1 MADPKGTYYSP
12 TSPETGWAT
21 VIPQHQRSN
30 FFRQMA
36 QIPMADKKAKIAE
49 DKLKQQQLSKLSGD
63 QVGRFHYEAYQKEA
77 SKLIAEADKLNT
89 LELTDRI
96 IKLNTLAQA
105 TKSVEKLYDTDV
117 KWAQSKEVPIKTD
130 AWRSAY
136 TQKYYANPSLETV
149 NKWAEEAPNKTWFL
163 GEDGGSQYIDGGKA
177 IKKVI
182 KNNFNGYLTDQQW
195 SRSGWEKAPTGH
207 VTDLLTV
214 KHKVN
219 AFSTIQKNAAG
230 NDEIVVK
237 EPKELI
243 GENILGTFMEDEYM
257 ARVLTDRAKEM
268 IMQKKGVTQVDD
280 DDVTQYDLAAALQ
293 QELVPYLDGAVS
305 ESGMTLA
312 IRPPGQGGGG
322 AKEDKW
328 QKGFDLWVYQLSQ
341 GSPAAVRYPAGG
353 KIGSTNEEVV
363 SFDSILPWHDGSMT
377 ANVAKGQTTPRTL
390 VQIFDNPQSV
400 RANFEK
406 QSWFRSLGAAQKTEV
421 VNSAVASGK
430 QAGENAKALYT
441 FVTRIPVKKDANSRE
456 ADSYTYSVR
465 VINPE
470 TIDRSTL
477 ALLYDAG
484 YGARG
489 NVHYNMVVSEGQQ
502 GYQYETAEQ
511 PQQSGWQP
519 PAPVP
524 NTKATKPKGM

>member
-21 VIPQHQRSN
+21 VIPQRQRSN

-36 QIPMADKKAKIAE
+36 QIPMADKKAKMAE
-49 DKLKQQQLSKLSGD
+49 DKLKQQQLGKLSGYD
-63 QVGRFHYEAYQKEA
+63 IGRFHREAFAKGMSNLVA
-77 SKLIAEADKLNT
+77 NADKMSLMELN
-89 LELTDRI
+89 DQI
-96 IKLNTLAQA
+96 IKYDIWAQSS
-105 TKSVEKLYDTDV
+105 KSVEKLYDTDV
-117 KWAQSKEVPIKTD
+117 KWAQSKEAPIKTD

-136 TQKYYANPSLETV
+136 TEKYYANPSLDTV

-163 GEDGGSQYIDGGKA
+163 GEDGGSQYVDGGKA
-177 IKKVI
+177 IKRVI

-207 VTDLLTV
+207 VTDLLTI

-268 IMQKKGVTQVDD
+268 IMQQKGVTQVDD
-280 DDVTQYDLAAALQ
+280 DDVTELDLAAALQ

-322 AKEDKW
+322 AGP
-328 QKGFDLWVYQLSQ
+328 QKFSEGFNLWKYQVSQ
-341 GSPAAVRYPAGG
+341 GSKNAWDWVKGS
-353 KIGSTNEEVV
+353 KIGDAEIVAFDKGSVGTPTTSLMVYTNEDKLRQAWANQPWFKQMTSRQKDEAVSKVV
-363 SFDSILPWHDGSMT
+363 ANSKNTFDPNN
-377 ANVAKGQTTPRTL
+377 APNVFLTL
-390 VQIFDNPQSV
+390 VTRTKRTPGANDPNQS
-400 RANFEK
+400 
-406 QSWFRSLGAAQKTEV
+406 
-421 VNSAVASGK
+421 
-430 QAGENAKALYT
+430 
-441 FVTRIPVKKDANSRE
+441 
-456 ADSYTYSVR
+456 SYTYDVD
-465 VINPE
+465 VFDPE
-470 TIDRSTL
+470 TTTSSL
-477 ALLYDAG
+477 LGLLYTAG
-484 YGARG
+484 RKVHG
-489 NVHYNMVVSEGQQ
+489 NQDYDVFVKSGQM
-502 GYQYETAEQ
+502 GYEFEAPKEEK
-511 PQQSGWQP
+511 GWQP
-519 PAPVP
+519 SVPAP
-524 NTKATKPKGM
+524 NTKVPKPKGM